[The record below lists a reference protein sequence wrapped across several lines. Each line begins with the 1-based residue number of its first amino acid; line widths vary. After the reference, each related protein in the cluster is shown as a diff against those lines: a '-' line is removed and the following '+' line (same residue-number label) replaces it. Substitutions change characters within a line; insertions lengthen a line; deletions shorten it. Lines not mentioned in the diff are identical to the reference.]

1 MDELLNS
8 IEKAKKNIKDKHY
21 LKIMECLGKFNTQT
35 KQKWHKISII
45 TIGVE
50 WCNPNYCFYTS
61 PKIIHL
67 QQKIDEIDEK
77 YYKDFTHMCSGNM
90 RELLEQSNRELL
102 NEFTNHSVIKE
113 FSDDDEDD
121 CEFFEQISFL
131 VKVEKI

>member
-21 LKIMECLGKFNTQT
+21 IKIMECLGKLNTQT
-35 KQKWHKISII
+35 KWHKISII
-45 TIGVE
+45 TISAE
-50 WCNPNYCFYTS
+50 WCNPNGCFYTS

-67 QQKIDEIDEK
+67 QQKIEEIDEK
-77 YYKDFTHMCSGNM
+77 YYKEFTRMCYGNM
-90 RELLEQSNRELL
+90 RELLDESNKQLLKKFSDHQVVKEL
-102 NEFTNHSVIKE
+102 
-113 FSDDDEDD
+113 SDDDDDD